1 MLDQKYPSKMILFGE
16 HTILNGSRA
25 LVIPYT
31 DFSGR
36 WSFADQPSER
46 RSSSRESIQ
55 LFLANSTEKNIDHQA
70 LGRDLEKGLWFDS
83 TIPQG
88 YGLGS
93 SGALIAA
100 IYQVYG
106 KHHGD
111 LLEDKKNLAHLEDH
125 FHGSSSGIDPL
136 VSYVQRPMLVHSLTQ
151 IETLNQSL
159 DLNGF
164 FLLDTGKPRQA
175 GPLIQIFQEKMKDPQ
190 FKQGCADVLTRDVN
204 SAIEGLIKNNSAHRF
219 QNLWH
224 VSKFQWEFF
233 PEMIPTSVR
242 GIWSQGL
249 ESGDYV
255 LKLCGAGGGGFL
267 LGYTEKLSAIELQ
280 KKIGDFELRFLAH
293 S

>member
-1 MLDQKYPSKMILFGE
+1 MLDHVYPSKMILFGE

-25 LVIPYT
+25 LVIPYAV
-31 DFSGR
+31 FGGS
-36 WSFADQPSER
+36 WSFSDKPSER
-46 RSSSRESIQ
+46 RTASRESIKS
-55 LFLANSTEKNIDHQA
+55 FLASSKEKNINHDA

-100 IYQVYG
+100 IYKEYG
-106 KHHGD
+106 NSHDD
-111 LLEDKKNLAHLEDH
+111 LLADKKSLAHLEDH

-151 IETLNQSL
+151 LETLNQTL
-159 DLNGF
+159 DLKGF

-175 GPLIQIFQEKMKDPQ
+175 GPLIKIFQEKMKDPQ

-204 SAIEGLIKNNSAHRF
+204 SAIEGLIKNNPAHRF

-224 VSKFQWEFF
+224 ISKFQWEFF

-242 GIWSQGL
+242 GIWNQGL

-267 LGYTEKLSAIELQ
+267 LGYTEKLDAVELQ
-280 KKIGDFELRFLAH
+280 KQIGDFAIRML
-293 S
+293 